1 MKSSNQERKKKR
13 KEMSASER
21 LSQLQLGLYRKA
33 KQEPEY
39 RFYILYDKLQLD
51 YVLERSWDRV
61 RSNKGAPGVDGVSIA
76 DLVKGGGYRKLLCDL
91 KEELR
96 TESYRPQAVKRVYIS
111 KANGNQRPLGIP
123 TVRDRIVQTACKL
136 VLEPIF
142 EADFEDSSYGF
153 RPKRSSKD
161 AIRRIKAELQSGR
174 TEVLDA
180 DLSSYFDTIPHTKL
194 LKTVAARVS
203 DSKMLRLLKLWL
215 KTPIEEDGRLRG
227 GKKNKVGIPQGG
239 VISPLLAN
247 IYLHLLDKIVNK
259 ATSEFCRYGIKII
272 RYADDFVLM
281 GRHLPEKIIQQLK
294 LLFDRMELQLN
305 EEKTKVI
312 SAKHAS
318 FDFLGFT
325 IRYDR
330 DLRGRPK
337 RYWNIMP
344 SKQAE
349 QKIRDNIKKYLRQHN
364 HYGID
369 PLVPD
374 LNRKLA
380 GWINYFTIEGVSYP
394 MMAKRKLR
402 YYLMDRL
409 NRYYKRKSQRK
420 SKLYNRRAFDE
431 LVKWGLVDPTRYSP
445 KTPAKA
451 SGEACR

>member
-1 MKSSNQERKKKR
+1 MKESNQERKKKR

-21 LSQLQLGLYRKA
+21 LSQLQAGLYQKA

-51 YVLERSWDRV
+51 YVLTESWIRV
-61 RSNKGAPGVDGVSIA
+61 KANGGAAGVDGVRVE
-76 DLVKGGGYRKLLCDL
+76 DLAKGHGYRSLLSEL

-96 TESYRPQAVKRVYIS
+96 TETYRPQPVKRVYIP
-111 KANGNQRPLGIP
+111 KANGKLRPLGIP

-142 EADFEDSSYGF
+142 EAGFEDSSYGF
-153 RPKRSSKD
+153 RPKRSSKE
-161 AIRRIKAELQSGR
+161 AIRQIKAELQAGR

-194 LKTVAARVS
+194 LKTVATRIS
-203 DSKMLRLLKLWL
+203 DSKVLRLLKLWL
-215 KTPIEEDGRLRG
+215 KTPIEEDGRLTG
-227 GKKNKVGIPQGG
+227 GKKNKVGTPQGG

-247 IYLHLLDKIVNK
+247 IYLHLLDRIVNK
-259 ATSEFCRYGIKII
+259 ATSEFCRQGIKII

-281 GRHLPEKIIQQLK
+281 GRRIPAKIIQQLK
-294 LLFDRMELQLN
+294 LLLDRMELKLN
-305 EEKTKVI
+305 EDKTKVVD
-312 SAKHAS
+312 ARQES

-325 IRYDR
+325 IRYDP
-330 DLRGRPK
+330 DLRGRAK

-344 SKQAE
+344 SKKAE
-349 QKIRDNIKKYLRQHN
+349 QKLRDNIKAYLRQHN

-369 PLVPD
+369 PLVPE
-374 LNRKLA
+374 LNRKIV
-380 GWINYFTIEGVSYP
+380 GWINYFSIEGVSYP
-394 MMAKRKLR
+394 AMAKRRLR

-420 SKLYNRRAFDE
+420 SKLYSRRAFDE
-431 LVKWGLVDPTRYSP
+431 LVKWGLVDPTQYTAKSP
-445 KTPAKA
+445 VKA
-451 SGEACR
+451 

>member
-1 MKSSNQERKKKR
+1 MMKDSNQERKKKR

-21 LSQLQLGLYRKA
+21 LSQLQAGLYQKA

-51 YVLERSWDRV
+51 YVLEESWKRV
-61 RSNKGAPGVDGVSIA
+61 KSNGGAAGVDGVRIE
-76 DLVKGGGYRKLLCDL
+76 DLVKGHGYRNLLTEL

-96 TESYRPQAVKRVYIS
+96 TETYRPQPVKRVYIP
-111 KANGNQRPLGIP
+111 KANGKLRPLGIP
-123 TVRDRIVQTACKL
+123 TVRDRIAQTACKL

-153 RPKRSSKD
+153 RPNRSSKE
-161 AIRRIKAELQSGR
+161 AIRQIKSELQSGR

-194 LKTVAARVS
+194 LKTVSTRVS
-203 DSKMLRLLKLWL
+203 DSKVLRLLKLWL
-215 KTPIEEDGRLRG
+215 KTPIEEDGRLTG
-227 GKKNKVGIPQGG
+227 GKKNKVGTPQGG

-259 ATSEFCRYGIKII
+259 ATSEFCRHGIKII

-281 GRHLPEKIIQQLK
+281 GRSIPAKIIQQLK
-294 LLFDRMELQLN
+294 LVLDRMELKLN
-305 EEKTKVI
+305 EEKTKVVD
-312 SAKHAS
+312 ARQDS

-325 IRYDR
+325 IRYDP
-330 DLRGRPK
+330 DLRGRAK

-344 SKQAE
+344 SKKAE
-349 QKIRDNIKKYLRQHN
+349 QKLRDNIKAYLRQHN

-369 PLVPD
+369 PLVPE
-374 LNRKLA
+374 LNRKIV
-380 GWINYFTIEGVSYP
+380 GWINYFSIEGVSYP
-394 MMAKRKLR
+394 AMAKRRLR

-420 SKLYNRRAFDE
+420 SKLYSRRAFDE
-431 LVKWGLVDPTRYSP
+431 LVKWGLVDPTQYTA

-451 SGEACR
+451 

>member
-1 MKSSNQERKKKR
+1 
-13 KEMSASER
+13 MSASER
-21 LSQLQLGLYRKA
+21 LSQLQEGLYRKA

-51 YVLERSWDRV
+51 YVLSESWNRV
-61 RSNKGAPGVDGVSIA
+61 KANGGAAGVDGVSIA
-76 DLVKGGGYRKLLCDL
+76 ELVKGQGYRRILTEL

-96 TESYRPQAVKRVYIS
+96 AETYGPQPVKRVYIP
-111 KANGNQRPLGIP
+111 KANGKLRPLGIP

-142 EADFEDSSYGF
+142 EAGFEDSSYGF
-153 RPKRSSKD
+153 RPKRSSKE
-161 AIRRIKAELQSGR
+161 AIRQIKAELQAGR

-194 LKTVAARVS
+194 LKTVATRIS
-203 DSKMLRLLKLWL
+203 DSKVLRLLKLWL
-215 KTPIEEDGRLRG
+215 KTPIEEDGRLTG
-227 GKKNKVGIPQGG
+227 GKKNKVGTPQGG

-259 ATSEFCRYGIKII
+259 ATSDFCQQGIKII

-281 GRHLPEKIIQQLK
+281 GRGIPAKIIQQLK
-294 LLFDRMELQLN
+294 LLLDRMELKLN
-305 EEKTKVI
+305 EEKTKVVD
-312 SAKHAS
+312 ARQES

-325 IRYDR
+325 IRYDP
-330 DLRGRPK
+330 DLMGRAR

-344 SKQAE
+344 SKKAE
-349 QKIRDNIKKYLRQHN
+349 QKMRDNIKAYLGQHK

-369 PLVPD
+369 PLVPE
-374 LNRKLA
+374 LNRKIV

-394 MMAKRKLR
+394 AMAKRRLR

-409 NRYYKRKSQRK
+409 NRYYKRKTQRK
-420 SKLYNRRAFDE
+420 SKLYSRRAFDE
-431 LVKWGLVDPTRYSP
+431 LVKWGLVDPTQYTA
-445 KTPAKA
+445 KTPVKA
-451 SGEACR
+451 

>member
-1 MKSSNQERKKKR
+1 MKKSNPERKKKR
-13 KEMSASER
+13 KEMSVSER

-33 KQEPEY
+33 KQEPDY
-39 RFYILYDKLQLD
+39 RFYILYDKLQLN
-51 YVLERSWDRV
+51 YVLESSWDRV
-61 RSNKGAPGVDGVSIA
+61 RSNGGAAGVDGVGIA
-76 DLVKGGGYRKLLCDL
+76 DLVKDNHYREVLLEL

-96 TESYRPQAVKRVYIS
+96 TETYRPQAVKRVYIP
-111 KANGNQRPLGIP
+111 KANGGQRPLGIP

-142 EADFEDSSYGF
+142 EADFADSSYGF

-161 AIRRIKAELQSGR
+161 AIKQIKAELQAGR

-194 LKTVAARVS
+194 LKTVGTRIS
-203 DSKMLRLLKLWL
+203 DGKVLRLLKLWL
-215 KTPIEEDGRLRG
+215 KTPIDEDGRLSG
-227 GKKNKVGIPQGG
+227 GKKNKVGTPQGG

-259 ATSEFCRYGIKII
+259 ATNAFCRQGIKII

-281 GRHLPEKIIQQLK
+281 GRTIPAKIIQQLQ
-294 LLFDRMELQLN
+294 LLLKRMELKLN
-305 EEKTKVI
+305 EEKTKVVD
-312 SAKHAS
+312 ARQEG

-330 DLRGRPK
+330 DLRGRAR
-337 RYWNIMP
+337 RYWNIIP
-344 SKQAE
+344 SKKAE
-349 QKIRDNIKKYLRQHN
+349 QKMRDNIKDYLRRHN

-369 PLVPD
+369 PLVPE
-374 LNRKLA
+374 LNRKIV
-380 GWINYFTIEGVSYP
+380 GWINYFTIDGVSYP
-394 MMAKRKLR
+394 AMAKRRLR

-420 SKLYNRRAFDE
+420 SKLYGRRAFDE
-431 LVKWGLVDPTRYSP
+431 LVKWGLVDPTQYWP
-445 KTPAKA
+445 KTPVKA
-451 SGEACR
+451 